1 MFGLMVTVHACTL
14 IRLYYSCYIVVENYT
29 ISKVFE
35 QKFNVKKG
43 DRVSVV
49 DDTLYIQVR
58 Y

>member
-1 MFGLMVTVHACTL
+1 MVTVHT
-14 IRLYYSCYIVVENYT
+14 IHVIIVVENYT